1 MRTGYTFLT
10 SLSLLSLI
18 QCASANFYLKDKW
31 VGGDFFSWDWETEDD
46 PTHGRVN
53 YVSRQEAVDKRLAYG
68 TVFPFASSCIFFR
81 SLNRGFSGRN
91 QVLHACGRSV
101 HRQFHRTW
109 A

>member
-10 SLSLLSLI
+10 ALSLSLI

-53 YVSRQEAVDKRLAYG
+53 YVSKDEAVYKRLAYG
-68 TVFPFASSCIFFR
+68 TVSPRVSC
-81 SLNRGFSGRN
+81 
-91 QVLHACGRSV
+91 
-101 HRQFHRTW
+101 FHFGH
-109 A
+109 